1 MTLEREVK
9 LGAEADFVLP
19 DLTGVLPGA
28 VVSVEAPRRLRAT
41 YWDTA
46 DLRLARAGI
55 TVRHRAGEGAEGATE
70 LSRDEP
76 PGGGGWTVK
85 LPAGDNR
92 PGGLMS
98 RREVEFDGPPDAVP
112 GPVAGFV
119 RAHVRSTPLVAVA
132 RLTTRRVSL
141 DLRGPTGAPLAQV
154 DDDTVTVDE
163 VIGDGDGG
171 RPAYFREIEVEL
183 GPDASEEVARAV
195 VDRLVK
201 AGATQTNPVPKA
213 LRALGPAALE
223 APKVGVVA
231 VSPAGPGARPGKT
244 AGPGGRHREPVS
256 GGVLVRS
263 ALAAG
268 TSRLVGHD
276 PGVRLGDDP
285 EDVHQARV
293 ATRRLRSDLAT
304 FSDLVD
310 SDWSRHLRNE
320 LAWLGDVL
328 GAVRDADVLLDRL
341 RTDARLLPEVDYQ
354 PAANLL
360 EVLRADR
367 TEAQGALADVLDS
380 NRYFALIDAL
390 VDSANTSRL
399 TPLAETPA
407 DQLAPVLVGAA
418 WDRLAGAIDQLVDPP
433 SDEALHQV
441 RIKAKRCRYAA
452 EAVAPVAR
460 KPAGRLARRV
470 ADLQTVLGD
479 LHDAVVAE
487 SRLREML
494 RPPGAALSPEQ
505 AAVAGALMETQ
516 RRRAVDRRRR
526 WHKAWRKASKS
537 KVHSWLR

>member
-1 MTLEREVK
+1 MSQETQMALEREVK
-9 LGAEADFVLP
+9 LEAEAEFVLP

-46 DLRLARAGI
+46 DLRLARAGV
-55 TVRHRAGEGAEGATE
+55 TVRHRAGEEGSAPPG
-70 LSRDEP
+70 DEP
-76 PGGGGWTVK
+76 PGGGHWTVK

-92 PGGLMS
+92 TGDNRPGEDRTSAVMS
-98 RREVEFDGPPDAVP
+98 RREVDFEGASDAVP
-112 GPVAGFV
+112 ASVAGLV
-119 RAHVRSTPLVAVA
+119 RAHVRTAALVPVA

-141 DLRGPTGAPLAQV
+141 DLRGPTNAPIARV

-171 RPAYFREIEVEL
+171 RPACFREIEVEL

-195 VDRLVK
+195 VNRLVR
-201 AGATQTNPVPKA
+201 AGATEGNPVPKV
-213 LRALGPAALE
+213 LRALGPAALRT
-223 APKVGVVA
+223 PDVGSVA
-231 VSPAGPGARPGKT
+231 FDR
-244 AGPGGRHREPVS
+244 GRQMAS
-256 GGVLVRS
+256 GGVLVRG

-268 TSRLVGHD
+268 TSRLVRHD
-276 PGVRLGDDP
+276 PGVRLGEDP

-310 SDWSRHLRNE
+310 SAWATHLRSE
-320 LAWLGDVL
+320 LAWLGDAL
-328 GAVRDADVLLDRL
+328 GRVRDSDVLLDRL
-341 RTDARLLPEVDYQ
+341 RADARLLPEVDYH
-354 PAANLL
+354 PAAHVL
-360 EVLRADR
+360 EVLGADR
-367 TEAQGALADVLDS
+367 VEAQVALAQALDS
-380 NRYFALIDAL
+380 PRYLGLLDAL
-390 VDSANTSRL
+390 VDAANAPRL

-407 DQLAPVLVGAA
+407 VELAPALVGGT
-418 WDRLAGAIDQLVDPP
+418 WKRLVSAIDDLGGTPGD
-433 SDEALHQV
+433 DALHQV

-460 KPAGRLARRV
+460 KPAGRLGRRV

-487 SRLREML
+487 DRLRAMVTS
-494 RPPGAALSPEQ
+494 PGTPLTPED

-516 RRRAVDRRRR
+516 RRRAGDQRRQ